1 MVTLMR
7 ILTRVAVLLFVLG
20 MCLGA
25 RAQTYDV
32 LVRGGRLLD
41 GSGAPWRYAD
51 VGITGDRIVAVGRI
65 SAKATA
71 KTVIEAKGVYVAPGY
86 IDPHSHAGEVL
97 TRAEEGHARAL
108 VAQGITSVFI
118 NPDGG
123 GPSDLLPQLK
133 LIRDAKPAV
142 NVAPMIGHNSVRLA
156 VMARD
161 ARDPTAE
168 ELTRMQDL
176 VRAAMQA
183 GAWGLT
189 DGLFYV
195 PATYSKTEEIIALAK
210 VAAEFGGIYT
220 AHVRDDADY
229 NIGAVG
235 AVDEVIRV
243 AREAKLVG
251 IVTHIKT
258 MGPRGLGLSK
268 QMIQHIDAARAEGIE
283 IWADQH
289 PYLASQSSFS
299 AYMIP
304 DWALAG
310 GEGAL
315 QGRLANPE
323 TAAQI
328 RAGVA
333 ENIARRGSL
342 DDIQIANYEADR
354 SLEGKRVGAIARER
368 VMDPIDCALD
378 LIKKARGRF
387 QVVSFTMN
395 QSDSEAFM
403 RQPWT
408 MTDTDGGGVT
418 FGVGTPHPR
427 SYGAFAR
434 KMREAVMEKRLLTLE
449 QAIHAGT
456 GLTAFVHGLQDRGFV
471 REGARADVVVFNPA
485 KVRDVATFEKPHAYA
500 EGMTHV
506 MVNGEFV
513 LRDGKFTDARPG
525 QLLLRPRE

>member
-1 MVTLMR
+1 MNLR
-7 ILTRVAVLLFVLG
+7 ICALLALTAAALVQP
-20 MCLGA
+20 A
-25 RAQTYDV
+25 RAQSYDV
-32 LVRGGRLLD
+32 VIRGGRLLD
-41 GSGAPWRYAD
+41 GSRAPWHYAD
-51 VGITGDRIVAVGRI
+51 VAIKDGKIVAVGRI
-65 SAKATA
+65 AANARATS
-71 KTVIEAKGVYVAPGY
+71 VIDAKGLYVAPGY

-97 TRAEEGHARAL
+97 IRAAEGHARAL
-108 VAQGITSVFI
+108 LAQGITTVFI

-123 GPSDLLPQLK
+123 GPSDLEPQLK
-133 LIRDAKPAV
+133 LLREAKPAV

-161 ARDPTAE
+161 ARDPTPE
-168 ELTRMQDL
+168 ELERMKQL
-176 VRAAMQA
+176 VRAAMHA

-195 PATYSKTEEIIALAK
+195 PSTYSKTEEIIALAK
-210 VAAEFGGIYT
+210 VAAEFGGLYT

-243 AREAKLVG
+243 AREAKIVG

-258 MGPRGLGLSK
+258 MGPRALGLSK
-268 QMIQHIDAARAEGIE
+268 DMIAHIEAARAEGVE
-283 IWADQH
+283 VWADQH

-315 QGRLANPE
+315 KARLENPD
-323 TAAQI
+323 TAAQV
-328 RAGVA
+328 RRGVA

-342 DDIQIANYEADR
+342 DLIQIAMYEADR
-354 SLEGKRVGAIARER
+354 SLEGKRVGAIARDR
-368 VMDPIDCALD
+368 VMDPVDLALD
-378 LIKKARGRF
+378 LIKKSTGRF

-395 QSDSEAFM
+395 QEDSEAFM

-427 SYGAFAR
+427 SYGAFPR
-434 KMREAVMEKRLLTLE
+434 KIREAVMERRLLTLE

-456 GLTAFVHGLQDRGFV
+456 GLTASVHGLSDRGMI
-471 REGARADVVVFNPA
+471 REGARADVVVFDPA
-485 KVRDVATFEKPHAYA
+485 KIRDVATFDHPHAYA
-500 EGMTHV
+500 EGMVHV
-506 MVNGEFV
+506 LVNGVFAV
-513 LRDGKFTDARPG
+513 RDGKFTDARPG
-525 QLLLRPRE
+525 QILLHPTD